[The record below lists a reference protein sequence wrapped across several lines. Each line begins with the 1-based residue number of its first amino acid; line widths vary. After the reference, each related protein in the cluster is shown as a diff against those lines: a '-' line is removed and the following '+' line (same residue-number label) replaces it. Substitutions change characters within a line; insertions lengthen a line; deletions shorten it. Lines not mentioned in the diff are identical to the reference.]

1 MARWLVVAALLTGLM
16 CCASRHVG
24 FGDSLTIPPGE
35 AVPVARVL
43 EHPDEF
49 AGRRL
54 LVSGR
59 VDSVCAKKGCW
70 LRLTDEPG
78 AETVFVKFTCPVG
91 GRLIPMEAV
100 GHQALVEGVLAV
112 EEISQE
118 DARHYQEDAGA
129 SAEEIAK
136 IVGPQKQLSI
146 SAPAARIKGLRKD
159 A

>member
-1 MARWLVVAALLTGLM
+1 MAKWLALAVVLTGLTG
-16 CCASRHVG
+16 CASRHAG
-24 FGDSLTIPPGE
+24 FGDPLTIRPGE
-35 AVPVARVL
+35 AVPVAKVFAA
-43 EHPDEF
+43 PDEF

-78 AETVFVKFTCPVG
+78 TETVFVKFTCPVE

-100 GHQALVEGVLAV
+100 GHQALVEGVLSV

-129 SAEEIAK
+129 SPEEIAK